1 MLKLPLATLIVWPEE
16 DGSNFAL
23 SFQEAEGCTEI
34 WGDINEVQQQYADD
48 LFSDPVDIND
58 TIAAEYIPLPDPEI
72 SNLKDILELI
82 KEAQSNGLEKE
93 KLSTF
98 ITVDNYISKL
108 FPVLET
114 CEDLEAISELHLLH
128 DIILEIY
135 DPEAVDK
142 KIADYRGFLTKR
154 SKFKQIIPINDPEVE
169 QKIHQ
174 VFRVQFLRDTVLP
187 HYLDEGLSS
196 VFASMIFFL
205 NIDIVNAILRD
216 QPFLKS
222 LFEVVESDTEP
233 LERKRDVVRFVQ
245 QFCSI
250 ARPTQINTRV
260 GLYRDAKELCYLIL
274 DLARTLCQN
283 GLFNVFDMAL
293 SDDERSIK
301 MAGAEIMLSALEHD
315 PSLVR
320 TYIVKQSEGTKQKR
334 LFGVL
339 IDQFL
344 VEQDAGIMIQ
354 LSELIR
360 VLLDTN
366 PNPNEGG
373 IPTTIHSSYILDPD
387 ADKFLDLFYYQYV
400 ENFVSALL
408 NLSQA
413 ALKFFRSCIGLND
426 EFYCSIL
433 IKDNVIGHIIDVLFE
448 DGHKNNL
455 VNSICLEFFEYIRDG
470 NIKSLLEN
478 VVTVHGERIKDIA
491 YTDTFRKLISSY
503 EVQTQFVPVVE
514 GEADA
519 KTSASLQDV
528 NETASRLSG
537 EEGSSPEVGDIQGTI
552 NSSEDDDEDQE
563 QNDFSTSQGG
573 TDAPPESESL
583 PRPPR
588 RKLADVEGDNTKDDT
603 LVESTGDASE
613 ANGPPEKRKR
623 LNGTPPSRNSPA
635 IDDSSD
641 SNSSGNSSD
650 GGSDGDESS
659 NGSPSSH
666 NSISS
671 TTSSGNVS
679 AEVLS
684 PGSVNEIKSK
694 PIGPKNGRSPS
705 LSPIYTA
712 MSKSPIN
719 SASPSPPL
727 SPLPRIAVRTGI
739 AFVKGG
745 TDLKDLQQQDAVQD
759 ASKTQA
765 AIQLKSELATGT
777 GRNSGAEATT
787 VLLAKRRREDDDT
800 DSSDSSDGRPAGAS
814 RRKIDQK
821 ETNSPLL
828 NSPITPPEVISPTT
842 VSDENVHT
850 LDRGDTSAAEAAEE
864 LAVMNKGAATPLRV
878 SAE

>member
-58 TIAAEYIPLPDPEI
+58 TIAAEYIPLPDPDI

-98 ITVDNYISKL
+98 ITVDNYINKL

-187 HYLDEGLSS
+187 RYLDEGLSS

-222 LFEVVESDTEP
+222 LFEIVESDTEP
-233 LERKRDVVRFVQ
+233 LERKRDVV
-245 QFCSI
+245 
-250 ARPTQINTRV
+250 
-260 GLYRDAKELCYLIL
+260 
-274 DLARTLCQN
+274 RTLCQN

-320 TYIVKQSEGTKQKR
+320 TYIVKQSEGTKQRR
-334 LFGVL
+334 LFDVL

-344 VEQDAGIMIQ
+344 AEQDAGIMIQ

-387 ADKFLDLFYYQYV
+387 ADKFLDLFYSQYV
-400 ENFVSALL
+400 ANFVSALL
-408 NLSQA
+408 NLSEA

-426 EFYCSIL
+426 EFYCTIL
-433 IKDNVIGHIIDVLFE
+433 IKNNVIGHIIDVLFE

-470 NIKSLLEN
+470 NIKSLLGH

-503 EVQTQFVPVVE
+503 EMQTQLVPVAE
-514 GEADA
+514 GEADT
-519 KTSASLQDV
+519 KTSASTPDV
-528 NETASRLSG
+528 NETASGPSG
-537 EEGSSPEVGDIQGTI
+537 EEVSSPEVGGIQGTI

-563 QNDFSTSQGG
+563 QNDSSASQGG
-573 TDAPPESESL
+573 ADAPPESESL

-603 LVESTGDASE
+603 HVKSTGDASE

-623 LNGTPPSRNSPA
+623 LNGTPPSRNSPV
-635 IDDSSD
+635 IDDGSD
-641 SNSSGNSSD
+641 SNNNGNSCG

-659 NGSPSSH
+659 NGSPGNH

-679 AEVLS
+679 AEALS
-684 PGSVNEIKSK
+684 PSSVNETKSK

-727 SPLPRIAVRTGI
+727 SPLPRIAARTGI

-745 TDLKDLQQQDAVQD
+745 TDLKDLEQQDAIQD

-777 GRNSGAEATT
+777 GRHSGAEAAT
-787 VLLAKRRREDDDT
+787 VHLAKRRREDSDT

-814 RRKIDQK
+814 RRKTDQK

-828 NSPITPPEVISPTT
+828 NSPVTPPGIISPTT

-864 LAVMNKGAATPLRV
+864 RAVMNKGAATPLRV